1 MNTNINTGAGFE
13 VALLAAGAIFAYGV
27 WMGRRDLGFRAALGV
42 LGSMLWSLLPAGL
55 WFLMASGRPLSGG
68 MLPLLMGVGWV
79 LSFALSF
86 LPVWVAVNWLEVIRW
101 ETRPRE

>member
-42 LGSMLWSLLPAGL
+42 LGASLWSLLPVGL
-55 WFLMASGRPLSGG
+55 WFLSAGGRSTPGGALPFLIGLS
-68 MLPLLMGVGWV
+68 WV

-86 LPVWVAVNWLEVIRW
+86 LPVYVAVNWLEVIRW